1 MGNTQESTGLMEPMM
16 PSVGNRQ
23 LDDLALDLVA
33 KANKLAGQLNPVVQK
48 SIGHLVRSMN
58 CYYSNL
64 IEGHDTHPRDID
76 RALHQNFAQ
85 ETDRRALQLE
95 AVAHIEVQRM
105 IDDQEIFGGE
115 PTTWA
120 YLEQLHRAF
129 CTRLPD
135 DLLWVTNPDNKERL
149 CVVPGELRTGSV
161 QVGRHI
167 PPSAESLPNFL
178 KRFEEAYDPCRLSK
192 IQQIISIGAA
202 HHRLVWIHPF
212 YDGNGRVTR
221 LLSHAMLIHCGVGS
235 SLWSVARGLARNV
248 SQYKHYLMGADEPRR
263 SDLDGRGNLSEAG
276 LCEFVAF
283 FLETCIDQVEFMES
297 LLEPNQLSERIKQYV
312 EEEMR
317 KGQISKGAF
326 PLLREALF
334 VGEIER
340 GKVPE
345 LTGYKERMAR
355 NVMSDLVSKGLLVSD
370 SPRGLLRLGFP
381 IDVVER
387 WFPRLYPV
395 S

>member
-1 MGNTQESTGLMEPMM
+1 MGNTQESTGLMEPMI
-16 PSVGNRQ
+16 PSAGNRR
-23 LDDLALDLVA
+23 LEDLALDLVA

-48 SIGHLVRSMN
+48 SIGHLVLSMN

-105 IDDQEIFGGE
+105 IDGHDIDGGE

-120 YLEQLHRAF
+120 YIEQLHYAF
-129 CTRLPD
+129 CSRLPD
-135 DLLWVTNPDNKERL
+135 DLLWVTNPDNNERIR
-149 CVVPGELRTGSV
+149 VVPGALRTGSV

-167 PPSAESLPNFL
+167 PLSSASLPHFL
-178 KRFEEAYDPCRLSK
+178 TRFEEAYDPHRLSK
-192 IQQIISIGAA
+192 IQQVISIGAA

-221 LLSHAMLIHCGVGS
+221 LLSHAMLIRCGVGS

-248 SQYKHYLMGADEPRR
+248 GQYKHYLMVADEPRR